1 LSHRRSIAVDYR
13 MSRSSGIGVYL
24 REIVRRLATRHQGRV
39 SLELLGGASVPGV
52 ARQPYRA
59 RIYSLAEL
67 VEPMF
72 RVRQST
78 DVFWCPNYNAPL
90 ASAGALVVTV
100 HDLCHLALPHLFG
113 SRVKSRFAQL
123 MFANVKRRAAKV
135 ICVSEFTAFEL
146 MRLTGIERERIV
158 VIKSGIDDRWRQPI
172 LDPRPIPEP
181 YILCVGNVKP
191 HKNLKGLLKAYEALK
206 DRIPHRLIVIG
217 KMEGLITPDRGV
229 IDLAQ
234 KLQSRVSFTGEIGD
248 DELRRYYA
256 HADLLAHPSLY
267 EGFGF
272 PPLEAMAVGIPVA
285 ASRAASIPEIC
296 GDAVAYF
303 DPTSIDEM
311 AGVILKTLE
320 SSELRN
326 TLRERGRQHV
336 AQYSWTLATD
346 RTVDVFCDVAR
357 G

>member
-1 LSHRRSIAVDYR
+1 LSQRRSIAVDYR

-24 REIVRRLATRHQGRV
+24 REIVRRLATRHQHQV
-39 SLELLGGASVPGV
+39 SLELLGGVPFPGV
-52 ARQPYRA
+52 AQQPYRA
-59 RIYSLAEL
+59 PIYSVAEL
-67 VEPMF
+67 IEPFF

-78 DVFWCPNYNAPL
+78 DVLWCPNYNAPL

-100 HDLCHLALPHLFG
+100 HDLCHLALPELFG
-113 SRVKSRFAQL
+113 SRVKSTYARL
-123 MFANVKRRAAKV
+123 MFANVKRRASKV
-135 ICVSEFTAFEL
+135 ICVSEFTASEL
-146 MRLTGIERERIV
+146 VRLTGIERERIV
-158 VIKSGIDDRWRQPI
+158 VIKSGIDDRWSQPI

-191 HKNLKGLLKAYEALK
+191 HKNLKGLLKAFDALK
-206 DRIPHRLIVIG
+206 DRIPHRLVVIG
-217 KMEGLITPDRGV
+217 KIEGLITPDRHV
-229 IDLAQ
+229 LDLAER
-234 KLQSRVSFTGEIGD
+234 LQPRVSFTGEVGD
-248 DELRRYYA
+248 EELRRFYA

-303 DPTSIDEM
+303 NPLDIEEM

-320 SSELRN
+320 SEETRK
-326 TLRERGRQHV
+326 TLRERGRRQV
-336 AQYSWTLATD
+336 TQYSWTLATD
-346 RTVDVFCDVAR
+346 RVVQVFRDAAAS
-357 G
+357 